1 MKTDELSS
9 AVETVRKFSRFY
21 TRKIGALADIPYPL
35 AEARIIYELASRGSS
50 TATELRE
57 ELDLDGGYLSRIL
70 KKQQRSKL
78 IEKKA
83 SPEDA
88 RKSILSLTPRGRS
101 EFAGLDG
108 ATRNRVGA
116 MLKGLSPSERYR
128 VLECMTTIE
137 NLLGEKA
144 PADRSYILR
153 DPRPG
158 DYGWIVESN
167 GRLYAEEY
175 SWDASYEAL
184 VAEIVADFVRNLDPK
199 KERCWIAER
208 DGENVGSVFLVK
220 KSATVAK
227 LRMLIVEPKARGLGI
242 GKRLVDECTR
252 FARQV
257 GYKKITL
264 WTQSILSAARGIY
277 KSAGYELVASEQNRL
292 FGHDLVSETWEL
304 KL

>member
-1 MKTDELSS
+1 MKSDEL
-9 AVETVRKFSRFY
+9 AKGVETVRKFSRFY
-21 TRKIGALADIPYPL
+21 TREIGALADIPYPL
-35 AEARIIYELASRGSS
+35 AEARVIYELASRGST
-50 TATELRE
+50 TATELGE
-57 ELDLDGGYLSRIL
+57 ELDLDAGYLSRIL

-83 SPEDA
+83 SPQDA
-88 RKSILSLTPRGRS
+88 RKSILSLTKKGRN
-101 EFAGLDG
+101 EFSVLDG
-108 ATRNRVGA
+108 ATRDRVAA
-116 MLKGLSPSERYR
+116 MLNDLSSSDRRR
-128 VLECMTTIE
+128 VLECMQTIQC
-137 NLLGEKA
+137 LLGDTA
-144 PADRSYILR
+144 DDRSYILR
-153 DPRPG
+153 EPRPG
-158 DYGWIVESN
+158 DYGWIIESN

-175 SWDASYEAL
+175 KWDSSYEAL
-184 VAEIVADFVRNLDPK
+184 VAEIVAEFIKNFDPK
-199 KERCWIAER
+199 RERCWIAER

-252 FARQV
+252 FARQA

-264 WTQSILSAARGIY
+264 WTQSTLRAARGIY
-277 KSAGYELVASEQNRL
+277 KNAGYELVNSQPNRL